1 MFGNMR
7 GITVVSI
14 ILAVLAGAMLVGGCN
29 LNQTQDQGTDEE
41 NLYLALTKGEDGLWE
56 VESYGDIGEL
66 IGVAVTYTTGPPYPG
81 AGTFNADLFV
91 KTRFVDVFGEEYEVA
106 LMLGNLN
113 VSEGVESTVEYPFG
127 PVIGIGVPKKIGVR
141 LHDKQDAEIK
151 RVEAIVKPYPPDPY

>member
-1 MFGNMR
+1 MFRNTR
-7 GITVVSI
+7 GITAVI
-14 ILAVLAGAMLVGGCN
+14 ILAVLVGTMLVSGCN
-29 LNQTQDQGTDEE
+29 LNSQKQETEEE
-41 NLYLALTKGEDGLWE
+41 NLYMTLTKGEDSLWE

-91 KTRFVDVFGEEYEVA
+91 ETRFSDVFGKKYDIH

-113 VSEGVESTVEYPFG
+113 VSEGVETTSEYPFD
-127 PVIGIGVPKKIGVR
+127 PVVGAGVPKKIGVR

-151 RVEAIVKPYPPDPY
+151 RIEAIIKPYPPDPY